1 MLILDTQVSNN
12 EAKISLN
19 ASFHTVFLLL
29 DLCDVTGGGSQSD
42 LLLKYFAYEGQPI
55 RRTQVNKCDREN
67 YRIKL
72 DAD

>member
-29 DLCDVTGGGSQSD
+29 DLCDVTEGGSQSD
-42 LLLKYFAYEGQPI
+42 LLKYFAYEGQPI
-55 RRTQVNKCDREN
+55 RRRQVNKCDREN

-72 DAD
+72 AAD

>member
-29 DLCDVTGGGSQSD
+29 DLCDVTEGDLNQICLNILLMRGNQS
-42 LLLKYFAYEGQPI
+42 E
-55 RRTQVNKCDREN
+55 EH
-67 YRIKL
+67 KL
-72 DAD
+72 ISVTEKIIV